1 MKRFIAASS
10 QRAIRDRGETCDG
23 ACRDGRRPNR
33 TLLAAG
39 AKEYERRELSRR
51 AERGGMAGTS
61 ATSSAAVRRELDVKV
76 LSVVRLH
83 STPRTDR
90 AGSEEQ
96 DPAYDPRRV

>member
-1 MKRFIAASS
+1 
-10 QRAIRDRGETCDG
+10 
-23 ACRDGRRPNR
+23 
-33 TLLAAG
+33 
-39 AKEYERRELSRR
+39 
-51 AERGGMAGTS
+51 MAGTS

-96 DPAYDPRRV
+96 DPAYDPRRVWKPASTFLNYSPQMMSVMCVSPLCLRRLTRNHS